1 MNKAIKD
8 KVVVVTGANR
18 GIGAAIVAT
27 FLEQGAS
34 KIYLAVRDVNS
45 TKELESKFGDR
56 VVTIEADVS
65 NTKSIQA
72 LAAKTTDA
80 NIVINNA
87 GVGNPQSTIG
97 DTVEEDFK
105 FQLEVNAFGLL
116 RVANAFAKTL
126 EKNKG
131 ALVQLNSIASMK
143 NFSHLSTYSASKAA
157 SYNLTQGLRSELG
170 PKGVTVIS
178 VHPGP
183 VATEMGKNAGF
194 EDGASTNTIAEAI
207 AMGLEKGDFHVFPD
221 EMAKQ
226 VGAAYEGFSENV
238 VLADFSE

>member
-27 FLEQGAS
+27 FLDQGAS
-34 KIYLAVRDVNS
+34 KIYLAVRDVTS

-65 NTKSIQA
+65 DTKSIQA

-87 GVGNPQSTIG
+87 GVGNPQTTIG

-194 EDGASTNTIAEAI
+194 EDGASTSTIAEAI
-207 AMGLEKGDFHVFPD
+207 AIGLEKGDFHVFPD
-221 EMAKQ
+221 VMAKQ
-226 VGAAYEGFSENV
+226 VGAAYQGFSENV